1 MESKK
6 LIQEIET
13 EEFIDEMLDEET
25 ELFERKTKKDKEKL
39 IVD

>member
-6 LIQEIET
+6 LIQEIES

-25 ELFERKTKKDKEKL
+25 ELFERKTKKDKENL

>member
-6 LIQEIET
+6 LIQEIES

-25 ELFERKTKKDKEKL
+25 ELFERKAKKDKEKL